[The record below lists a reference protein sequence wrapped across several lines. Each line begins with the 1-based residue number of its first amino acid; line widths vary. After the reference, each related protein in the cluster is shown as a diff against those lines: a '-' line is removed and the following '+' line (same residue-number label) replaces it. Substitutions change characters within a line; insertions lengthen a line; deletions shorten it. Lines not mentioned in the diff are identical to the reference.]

1 MASYLEIES
10 LMGNVDLMKKIKSAL
25 IISAFTYID
34 GVSPT
39 ADQRKWSGAVLEE
52 PGNGESKKALRIIL
66 AKNKSASVATITSA
80 SDATIQSNIDSV
92 LDELVTDYG
101 LNG

>member
-1 MASYLEIES
+1 MATYKEIES
-10 LMGNVDLMKKIKSAL
+10 LMDNTDLLKKVQAAV

-34 GVSPT
+34 GTPSV
-39 ADQRKWSGAVLEE
+39 DERKWSSAVLANPCDEAV
-52 PGNGESKKALRIIL
+52 KALRVIL
-66 AKNKSASVATITSA
+66 AKNKAASVATITGA

-92 LDELVTDYG
+92 LAELVTDYG